1 MRNMQTEKIAIVTD
15 NACDASDAELAEIG
29 VKFVHLRV
37 IETDGTLFP
46 EENTPENI

>member
-29 VKFVHLRV
+29 VKCVHLGSSSL
-37 IETDGTLFP
+37 TDAFP
-46 EENTPENI
+46 RG